1 MLQQLIRLMLRQ
13 LLPLPQPHYGSEG
26 TAVIDA
32 DDLRGSAS
40 DYKDFAMEAAA
51 TVIQE
56 EEERKA
62 SDAAAGGS
70 SRDDQR
76 DEERPMLASRFLQIL
91 SSNGAFCL
99 RCKEWLKVGQI
110 ALIMIPVSVED
121 ERLFSALNFIKSD
134 LRNRLINPNLTNAVR
149 IDRFRQ
155 ASFPYD
161 EALDHWQGV
170 KTRRSVTARM

>member
-1 MLQQLIRLMLRQ
+1 MK
-13 LLPLPQPHYGSEG
+13 HYGSAG

-32 DDLRGSAS
+32 DDLRSSAS
-40 DYKDFAMEAAA
+40 DFKDYAMDAAA
-51 TVIQE
+51 IVIQE

-62 SDAAAGGS
+62 SDAAAGGG

-134 LRNRLINPNLTNAVR
+134 LRNSLINPNLTNAVR
-149 IDRFRQ
+149 MFVSDRFDL

-170 KTRRSVTARM
+170 KTRRSVGAQM